1 VTGIFRANN
10 PLNTFLLFVYGIFLK
25 FVWLLHPQIPV
36 AKKSAGFLFND
47 IITGIKPYLDAYP
60 SAYFVITYLLLFT
73 QAVTFNQLITSRR
86 LMSKPNY
93 LPAMSYLLITSFFP
107 EWNVLSAPLI
117 INSFLIWIWAR
128 MSNLNN
134 SQYPKST
141 LFNVGV
147 AIGICTFLYLP
158 SFGFAALIILTLLIT
173 RPPKVAEWLIT
184 IIGILTPWYFLASY
198 LFFTNRLYSFHVS
211 GIGISHAFYKPVMTE
226 LIGISLIVFMIV
238 MGALLVQSSVSKQVL
253 QVRKN
258 WSLLFLF
265 LIISIAIPLLDLHHS
280 IGYWLLSLIP
290 ASAFIGC
297 AFYYPRTRWFPM
309 VLQWIMVGFVV
320 YMQYFKK

>member
-25 FVWLLHPQIPV
+25 LVWLLHPQIPV
-36 AKKSAGFLFND
+36 IEKYSGFLFND
-47 IITGIKPYLDAYP
+47 IISTVRPYFDLYP
-60 SAYFVITYLLLFT
+60 SSYFVITYLLLFI
-73 QAVTFNQLITSRR
+73 QAVTFNQVITSRR
-86 LMSKPNY
+86 LMQKPNY

-107 EWNVLSAPLI
+107 EWNVLSPALI
-117 INSFLIWIWAR
+117 INSFLIWVWSK

-134 SQYPKST
+134 NQHPKST
-141 LFNVGV
+141 LFNVGI
-147 AIGICTFLYLP
+147 AIGICTFFYLP
-158 SFGFAALIILTLLIT
+158 CFAFAALIILTLLIT

-184 IIGILTPWYFLASY
+184 FIGILTPWYFLASY
-198 LFFTNRLYSFHVS
+198 LFFTNRLYSFRVS
-211 GIGISHAFYKPVMTE
+211 GLGISHSFFKPAVME
-226 LIGISLIVFMIV
+226 IAGLSFIALMIV
-238 MGALLVQSSVSKQVL
+238 MGAFFVQSSVSKQVL

-258 WSLLFLF
+258 WALLFLF
-265 LIISIAIPLLDLHHS
+265 LIISTAIPFLDLHHS
-280 IGYWLLSLIP
+280 IGYWLLALIP

-297 AFYYPRTRWFPM
+297 AFYYPRTRWIPM

>member
-36 AKKSAGFLFND
+36 IENSSGFLFND
-47 IITGIKPYLDAYP
+47 ILNAIKPYFDVFP

-73 QAVTFNQLITSRR
+73 QAVTFNQVITTRR
-86 LMSKPNY
+86 LMQKPNY

-107 EWNVLSAPLI
+107 QWNVLSAPLI
-117 INSFLIWIWAR
+117 INSFMIWIWSK

-134 SQYPKST
+134 NQHPKST
-141 LFNVGV
+141 LFNVGI
-147 AIGICTFLYLP
+147 AIGICTFFYLP
-158 SFGFAALIILTLLIT
+158 CFGYATLIILTLLIT

-184 IIGILTPWYFLASY
+184 FIGILTPWYFLASY
-198 LFFTNRLYSFHVS
+198 LFFTNRLYSFRVS
-211 GIGISHAFYKPVMTE
+211 GLGISHVLYKPVMME
-226 LIGISLIVFMIV
+226 VAGVSFISAMII
-238 MGALLVQSSVSKQVL
+238 MGAFIVQSSVSKQIL

-258 WSLLFLF
+258 WALLFLF
-265 LIISIAIPLLDLHHS
+265 LIISIGIPFIDLHHS
-280 IGYWLLSLIP
+280 IGYWLLALIP

-297 AFYYPRTRWFPM
+297 AFYYPRTRWMPM
-309 VLQWIMVGFVV
+309 VLQWIMVGFVL

>member
-1 VTGIFRANN
+1 MTGIFRANN

-36 AKKSAGFLFND
+36 IEKSGGFLFND
-47 IITGIKPYLDAYP
+47 IIQAIQPYFDAYP

-73 QAVTFNQLITSRR
+73 QAVTLNQLITSRR
-86 LMSKPNY
+86 LMQKPNY

-107 EWNVLSAPLI
+107 EWNVLSPALI
-117 INSFLIWIWAR
+117 INTFLIWVWSK

-134 SQYPKST
+134 SQHPKST
-141 LFNVGV
+141 LFNVGI
-147 AIGICTFLYLP
+147 AIGICTFFYLP
-158 SFGFAALIILTLLIT
+158 CFAFAAFIILTLLIT

-184 IIGILTPWYFLASY
+184 FIGILTPWYFFVSY
-198 LFFTNRLYSFHVS
+198 LFFTNRLYSFRVS
-211 GIGISHAFYKPVMTE
+211 GLGISHSLFKPSIMEIT
-226 LIGISLIVFMIV
+226 GISLIGLMII
-238 MGALLVQSSVSKQVL
+238 MGAFFVQTSVSKQVL

-265 LIISIAIPLLDLHHS
+265 LIISIAIPFIDLHHS
-280 IGYWLLSLIP
+280 AGYWFLALIP

-297 AFYYPRTRWFPM
+297 AFYYPRTRWIPM